1 MSSLHR
7 RILDGFTHTQYWAD
21 LGPKTRQRM
30 IDVVTQGRLLLP
42 PQGVRWLSRIFNRGM
57 TLLSIDPPVTALV
70 SLPLAKKG
78 ANTYT
83 TSFKDV
89 DAGPRELWLELN
101 SSSFVDVGAPVE
113 PGVYALEDKDLLP
126 GSVANFNNKTITLVS
141 NKEVRSLSTVASGGR
156 QFNKWRQ
163 RRNKILQ
170 HYSQDRVL
178 ADFNFFASKENRGQM
193 MEVMKNL
200 REAAVRNKI
209 LARALESLSFTKNG
223 LDMPAT
229 AFGGTAGPGNCV
241 YDTLNDLMKLVSELE
256 QLPQGTPIAP
266 MSGDRKWVMLDTKGS
281 KVEASFMRH
290 CLAGETEVITDKGL
304 FQIKDL
310 TGGYATVLTLH
321 PTDNRGFWTPAKFS
335 AYGTHPLKKVSLQR
349 GAETEQFFATSAHRW
364 PVMSDAGYLTEL
376 TTDTLFVGA
385 QIPSVT
391 HGAQTLSPWMVV
403 GVESTDRVEEV
414 YCAEVPETHLFT
426 LKGNVVSHNCGNSGG
441 VEGDRLVSFRV
452 PSKSIEGL
460 HEPKL
465 TFIYRPADKTMGEMK
480 GFANNKPDESFH
492 EAIVELF
499 SKPGFVH
506 HIRGEGYMA
515 QNNFSLN
522 DLSAKN
528 LEKLYK
534 ANPEL
539 VVNMLDHGDNYQR
552 LNSQSISGLEKLL
565 GHPIRPSAPAK
576 PAKKPKKIS
585 NDDET

>member
-70 SLPLAKKG
+70 SLPLTKKG

-89 DAGPRELWLELN
+89 EAGPRELWLELN

-113 PGVYALEDKDLLP
+113 PGVYALVDKDLLP
-126 GSVANFNNKTITLVS
+126 GSVANFNTETITLVS
-141 NKEVRSLSTVASGGR
+141 SKEVRSLSTVASGGG
-156 QFNKWRQ
+156 QLNKWRQ

-193 MEVMKNL
+193 MEVMKSL
-200 REAAVRNKI
+200 RTAAARNKI
-209 LARALESLSFTKNG
+209 LARALDGLSFTKNG

-229 AFGGTAGPGNCV
+229 AFGGTSGPGNCV
-241 YDTLNDLMKLVSELE
+241 YDTLNDLMKMVSTLE
-256 QLPQGTPIAP
+256 QLPQGTTILPL
-266 MSGDRKWVMLDTKGS
+266 SGDRKWVMLDTKGS
-281 KVEASFMRH
+281 EVEAS
-290 CLAGETEVITDKGL
+290 C
-304 FQIKDL
+304 
-310 TGGYATVLTLH
+310 
-321 PTDNRGFWTPAKFS
+321 
-335 AYGTHPLKKVSLQR
+335 
-349 GAETEQFFATSAHRW
+349 
-364 PVMSDAGYLTEL
+364 MS
-376 TTDTLFVGA
+376 
-385 QIPSVT
+385 
-391 HGAQTLSPWMVV
+391 H
-403 GVESTDRVEEV
+403 
-414 YCAEVPETHLFT
+414 
-426 LKGNVVSHNCGNSGG
+426 CGNKGG

-465 TFIYRPADKTMGEMK
+465 TFIYRPSDNSIGEMK
-480 GFANNKPDESFH
+480 GFANSKPDAAYH
-492 EAIVELF
+492 DVIVDLL
-499 SKPGFVH
+499 SKPGFIKT
-506 HIRGEGYMA
+506 IRGSGYLPER
-515 QNNFSLN
+515 NFNLN
-522 DLSAKN
+522 DLPSTK
-528 LEKLYK
+528 LERLYK

-539 VVNMLDHGDNYQR
+539 VVSMLDGGDNFQR
-552 LNSQSISGLEKLL
+552 LSAHTVQSLEKLL
-565 GHPIRPSAPAK
+565 GHSIRPSATAK
-576 PAKKPKKIS
+576 SAKKSKKIS